1 MAKVCK
7 FQLEKEM
14 VSYDCGQI
22 WNPTGLKRKIP
33 GQDPVEK
40 PSEDCGWTGIFA
52 YKWETD
58 GTGFTC
64 NGYDKYSTKV
74 QYFSYDQ
81 GETWSK
87 VEGSEQIGELLEQF
101 SSDCCYIRNLSGT
114 SFCSCDYQKVNG
126 TLEEASLDQELWVY
140 TGRYHIDE
148 VVDDF
153 PLDCFELA
161 GLCTVIQLT
170 DNKNYAWPSE
180 NYIDESLI
188 QKIYY
193 GCHEDF
199 KTHTLTQIPVFKDT
213 LEKISFGDDFED
225 SYIDGF
231 YWDCTGLTEING
243 LENTHISAMSATFEG
258 CTGLT
263 AVTLPTT
270 CVKIC
275 TAEGSGVPWYPG
287 FANTG
292 IKSINLENLTYGIA
306 DYAFANCTGLTGVTL
321 PPYFEGFSPTRNAC
335 GLGGGVFSGCTS
347 LPSVVIPSGWTSIS
361 NSMFAGCAS
370 LSSITYEGVE
380 LGIGELAFAS
390 CTSLTSIDFKPK
402 CQIGGGAFYNC
413 TGLTSVRIQEYGWNC
428 GYGGGGSLWIT
439 YDDNSV
445 PIGAFEGCSSLTSI
459 TFENTIPP
467 EFNGAGSSSPEDYQH
482 MFADTNNCPIYVPAE
497 SVNTYKTATGWSYF
511 AGRIQAIPNS

>member
-101 SSDCCYIRNLSGT
+101 SSDCCYIRNISGT

-140 TGRYHIDE
+140 TGRYHVDE

-180 NYIDESLI
+180 SYIDGSLI

-199 KTHTLTQIPVFKDT
+199 KTHTLTQIAEFKNT
-213 LEKISFGDDFED
+213 LEKIYFGDDFED
-225 SYIDGF
+225 SYIDGAYF
-231 YWDCTGLTEING
+231 DCTGLTEING
-243 LENTHISAMSATFEG
+243 LENTHISAMSATFAG

-275 TAEGSGVPWYPG
+275 EATGSGGPSYPG
-287 FANTG
+287 FGNTG
-292 IKSINLENLTYGIA
+292 IKSINLENLTYGIS

-335 GLGGGVFSGCTS
+335 GLGYGVFSGCTS
-347 LPSVVIPSGWTSIS
+347 LPSVVIPGDCPV
-361 NSMFAGCAS
+361 NASMFDG
-370 LSSITYEGVE
+370 
-380 LGIGELAFAS
+380 
-390 CTSLTSIDFKPK
+390 CTSLTSVTFEGETVGIDNFAFRNCGLLGSLNFKPG
-402 CQIGGGAFYNC
+402 CFIGGGAFYNC
-413 TGLTSVRIQEYGWNC
+413 TGLTSITIQEYGWNC
-428 GYGGGGSLWIT
+428 GYGDGTVDAGSLWIAEQCG
-439 YDDNSV
+439 V
-445 PIGAFEGCSSLTSI
+445 FEGCSSLTSI
-459 TFENTIPP
+459 TFESTIPP
-467 EFNGAGSSSPEDYQH
+467 EFNGASTGHPEEYQC

-497 SVNTYKTATGWSYF
+497 SVNAYKTATGWSYF
-511 AGRIQAIPNS
+511 ADRIQAIPNS